1 MTTTKGSQ
9 FLGKVVSIACGP
21 SARRTWIIPLGII
34 LWLLLS
40 FFHPHWKRKLQIW
53 NLKGKRLY
61 FGPFLLHCRVW
72 RSTRQHIY
80 LAFWAVGRVWLYFNI
95 LNTFSMRAFIV
106 NRPHWQFNDQAFDS
120 LEWGPGCYLVLRV
133 CFPSPS
139 WFTSPGSWLASLD
152 RGEYL
157 VLSKCIF
164 VNEFIT
170 ILNLARV

>member
-1 MTTTKGSQ
+1 MAAGGPYWVLISQKKWVLIGSLSQ
-9 FLGKVVSIACGP
+9 SLGVLISFGD
-21 SARRTWIIPLGII
+21 SA
-34 LWLLLS
+34 
-40 FFHPHWKRKLQIW
+40 
-53 NLKGKRLY
+53 
-61 FGPFLLHCRVW
+61 FLLHCRVW

-152 RGEYL
+152 RGEYF